1 MTEKAAPSPGSGEDQ
16 AQLWNGPAG
25 RAWVEG
31 QVMMDQMLHPFQERL
46 VAAVAAQQ
54 GERVLDV
61 GCGTG
66 AVTLAIAR
74 QQRPGGAV
82 TGIDISAPMLAAAE
96 ARRNAAG
103 LAARFLLA
111 DAENHDFPPA
121 GFDMLVSRFGVM
133 FFGQP
138 VAAFANLRRATRPG
152 GALHFFS
159 WRGGTENSFMTLAE
173 RVAGPLLPALP
184 PRQPGAPGQFA
195 FADHDHVWGIL
206 RQSGWNRIDIAPAA
220 AECRL
225 PADQLPTYLTRF
237 GPLSRVMEGLE
248 PAWRQDVLAR
258 LLDAFAPFIQAGEV
272 RFTAACWQVTAKA

>member
-1 MTEKAAPSPGSGEDQ
+1 MTEKTAPPLSPGEDQ

-31 QVMMDQMLHPFQERL
+31 QAMMDQMLHPFQERL
-46 VAAVAAQQ
+46 AAAVAAQQ

-111 DAENHDFPPA
+111 DAENHDFPTG

-138 VAAFANLRRATRPG
+138 VAAFANLRRAARPG
-152 GALHFFS
+152 GAAHFFA
-159 WRGGTENSFMTLAE
+159 WRGMAENGFMSLAE

-195 FADHDHVWGIL
+195 FADHDHVRGIL
-206 RQSGWNRIDIAPAA
+206 RQSGWDRIEITPVE

-237 GPLSRVMEGLE
+237 GPLGRVMEGLE
-248 PAWRQDVLAR
+248 PARRQDVLAH

-272 RFTAACWQVTAKA
+272 RFTAACWQVTARA

>member
-25 RAWVEG
+25 RAWVDG
-31 QVMMDQMLHPFQERL
+31 QAMMDQMLHPFQERL

-96 ARRNAAG
+96 ARLRMAG
-103 LAARFLLA
+103 LTAHFLRA
-111 DAENHDFPPA
+111 DAESHDFTA
-121 GFDMLVSRFGVM
+121 GGFDRVVSRFGVM

-152 GALHFFS
+152 GALHFFA
-159 WRGGTENSFMTLAE
+159 WRGVTENSFMTLAE

-195 FADHDHVWGIL
+195 FADHDHVQEIL
-206 RQSGWNRIDIAPAA
+206 RQSGWGGIDIAPVDV
-220 AECRL
+220 ECSL
-225 PADQLPTYLTRF
+225 PTDQLPAYLTRF
-237 GPLSRVMEGLE
+237 GALGRVMEGLE
-248 PAWRQDVLAR
+248 PGRRQDVLAH
-258 LLDAFAPFIQAGEV
+258 LLNAFAPFIQAEKV
-272 RFTAACWQVTAKA
+272 LFTAACWQVTALS